1 MKLDPPQ
8 HGAIIRYAY
17 LWADEHRLG
26 REEAGKDRP
35 TLVLALSVR
44 SDEGKTEVLVLAV
57 THSPPETSTDAVAL
71 PAEVK
76 RRLRLDS
83 APSHIVTTEANAF
96 VWPGPDVRPIP
107 GRSPASVVYG
117 RIPDALLQEVARS
130 FLANRK
136 RQRVAM
142 VLRTP

>member
-35 TLVLALSVR
+35 PLVLALSVR

-57 THSPPETSTDAVAL
+57 THSPPEKSTDAVAL

-83 APSHIVTTEANAF
+83 AAYCGRRARSGTSATRTGTSSA
-96 VWPGPDVRPIP
+96 
-107 GRSPASVVYG
+107 GRSRISTILFASSYHVVH
-117 RIPDALLQEVARS
+117 PELTQW
-130 FLANRK
+130 
-136 RQRVAM
+136 
-142 VLRTP
+142 